1 MKYIR
6 KFNETCI
13 YKTPFKDVIQF
24 CKNCLA
30 YIIDEGF
37 DVKVESSKIDKS
49 HKVIILIGKDFKREY
64 WSTWSTD
71 KKFNY
76 SDIKDDF
83 IPFLE
88 ELVRVYEIEMDIP
101 KETLDYYN
109 RFPKSKFTDSE
120 PLGSNS
126 KLSHRT
132 DLPEICKV
140 EFINNGKVIKSYT
153 IKDIIDEGTKSILH
167 KDRVY
172 KIQDFTI
179 DMIQIKI

>member
-6 KFNETCI
+6 KFNEICI
-13 YKTPFKDVIQF
+13 YRTPFKDVVQF

-30 YIIDEGF
+30 FIIDEGF
-37 DVKVESSKIDKS
+37 DVKVESSVIDKS
-49 HKVIILIGKDFKREY
+49 HKVLILIGKDFTKEY
-64 WSTWSTD
+64 WGGWTTN

-88 ELVRVYEIEMDIP
+88 ELVRVYEIETDIP

-120 PLGSNS
+120 QIGNS
-126 KLSHRT
+126 KILHRR

-140 EFINNGKVIKSYT
+140 DFINNGKVIKTYP
-153 IKDIIDEGTKSILH
+153 IKDIIGEGTKSILH

-172 KIQDFTI
+172 EIPDVTI

>member
-6 KFNETCI
+6 KFNEKCI

-24 CKNCLA
+24 CKDCLA
-30 YIIDEGF
+30 FMIDEGF
-37 DVKVESSKIDKS
+37 DVKVESSKIDKGY
-49 HKVIILIGKDFKREY
+49 KVLILIGKNFTTQWWGAWTTNE
-64 WSTWSTD
+64 
-71 KKFNY
+71 KFNY

-88 ELVRVYEIEMDIP
+88 ELVRVYEIETDFP
-101 KETLDYYN
+101 TLDYYTKL
-109 RFPKSKFTDSE
+109 KSNNYLRPDFSE
-120 PLGSNS
+120 V
-126 KLSHRT
+126 
-132 DLPEICKV
+132 CKV
-140 EFINNGKVIKSYT
+140 EFINNGKVIKAYP

-172 KIQDFTI
+172 EIQDFSI

>member
-6 KFNETCI
+6 RFNEDVI
-13 YKTPFKDVIQF
+13 YRTPFKDVIQF

-30 YIIDEGF
+30 FLIDEGF
-37 DVKVESSKIDKS
+37 DVKVEASKIDKH
-49 HKVIILIGKDFKREY
+49 HKVLILFGKNFTQSY
-64 WSTWSTD
+64 WGGWTTSE
-71 KKFNY
+71 KFNY

-88 ELVRVYEIEMDIP
+88 ELVRLYEIETDFP
-101 KETLDYYN
+101 KETTDYHN
-109 RFPKSKFTDSE
+109 RFPKSKFTDKE
-120 PLGSNS
+120 Y
-126 KLSHRT
+126 KLYHRT

-140 EFINNGKVIKSYT
+140 EFINNGDVIKTYP
-153 IKDIIDEGTKSILH
+153 IKDIIDEGTRSILH

-172 KIQDFTI
+172 EIQDVTI

>member
-6 KFNETCI
+6 KFNEDVI
-13 YKTPFKDVIQF
+13 YRTPFKDVIQF

-30 YIIDEGF
+30 FLIDEGF
-37 DVKVESSKIDKS
+37 DVKVEASIIDKH
-49 HKVIILIGKDFKREY
+49 HKVLILFGKNFTKNY
-64 WSTWSTD
+64 WGSWTTNE
-71 KKFNY
+71 KFNY

-88 ELVRVYEIEMDIP
+88 ELVRIYQIETDVP
-101 KETLDYYN
+101 KETLDYYDK
-109 RFPKSKFTDSE
+109 FPKYGNNASRFYQR
-120 PLGSNS
+120 N
-126 KLSHRT
+126 

-140 EFINNGKVIKSYT
+140 EFINNGDVIKTYP

-172 KIQDFTI
+172 EIQDVTI